1 MKVDF
6 LFLLVEVRAL
16 LFPVAQVD
24 GWYVFI
30 VVTTDQRVAV
40 KREREI
46 DLSNLIGA
54 HNNTLLKKKKKC
66 KRRHSMAEKDKL
78 NFNIINEANICPD
91 VRITTGKR

>member
-6 LFLLVEVRAL
+6 LFLFVEVRAL

-46 DLSNLIGA
+46 GLSNLIGA
-54 HNNTLLKKKKKC
+54 HNNTLFKKKKNVKDGTVWR
-66 KRRHSMAEKDKL
+66 KRT
-78 NFNIINEANICPD
+78 N
-91 VRITTGKR
+91 

>member
-54 HNNTLLKKKKKC
+54 HNNTIKKKKK
-66 KRRHSMAEKDKL
+66 KM
-78 NFNIINEANICPD
+78 
-91 VRITTGKR
+91 